1 MDMEVTRATPCIT
14 SCVLYFDYFLKKF
27 SHPISFE
34 VTAAILGSANKELR
48 SEEGSGLSV
57 AHLCKYYTLILLAV
71 FSKITHDIS

>member
-1 MDMEVTRATPCIT
+1 MEVTWATLCIEK
-14 SCVLYFDYFLKKF
+14 CVLYFDYFLEKF

-57 AHLCKYYTLILLAV
+57 AHLCKYYSYTVGSIL
-71 FSKITHDIS
+71 